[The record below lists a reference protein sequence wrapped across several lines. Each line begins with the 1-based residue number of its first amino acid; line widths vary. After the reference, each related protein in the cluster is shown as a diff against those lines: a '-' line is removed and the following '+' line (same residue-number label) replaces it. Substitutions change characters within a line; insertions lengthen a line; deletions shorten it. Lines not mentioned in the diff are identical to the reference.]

1 MMAESNLLKIGMAQ
15 ISPIWLNKELTR
27 EKIREYIEKAGSE
40 DCDLVV
46 FGEALLPGYPFW
58 LGLTHGTDFNS
69 RMQKEIHAH
78 YVRNSVQIEAG
89 DLDMLCEA
97 ARLNKVAA
105 YVGIIERAKNRGG
118 HSIYCS
124 LVYIDKLGE
133 IKSVHRKL
141 QPTYEER
148 LTWSPGDGY
157 GLRVHPLK
165 EFTVGGLNCWEN
177 WLPLA
182 RTSLYGQGEDL
193 HVAVWPGSIRNTEDI
208 SRFIAKEAR
217 SFVVSVG
224 GLMNIKDFPS
234 NTPYRDEIIRNAV
247 DPLTDG
253 GSCIVGPDGEWIVE
267 PVVNKEGLFT
277 AEIDFNHILEER
289 QNLDVSGH
297 YSRPD
302 VTRLIVNRERQS
314 TVKIED

>member
-1 MMAESNLLKIGMAQ
+1 MAQ
-15 ISPIWLNKELTR
+15 ISPIWLNKEKTR
-27 EKIREYIEKAGSE
+27 EKIRSYIEKAGKE
-40 DCDLVV
+40 GCDLVV
-46 FGEALLPGYPFW
+46 FGEGLLPGYPFW

-69 RMQKEIHAH
+69 KMQKEIHAH
-78 YVRNSVQIEAG
+78 YVRNSIMVEAG
-89 DLDMLCEA
+89 ELDTLCEA
-97 ARLNKVAA
+97 ARIHKVAA
-105 YVGIIERAKNRGG
+105 YVGIIERAQNRGG
-118 HSIYCS
+118 HSLYCS
-124 LVYIDKLGE
+124 LVYINKEGE
-133 IKSVHRKL
+133 ILSVHRKL

-148 LTWSPGDGY
+148 LAWSHGDGH

-182 RTSLYGQGEDL
+182 RTALYAQGEDL

-208 SRFIAKEAR
+208 SLFIAKEAR

-224 GLMNIKDFPS
+224 ALMSIKDFPED
-234 NTPYRDEIIRNAV
+234 TPYRDEIIRKAV

-253 GSCIVGPDGEWIVE
+253 GSCIAGPDGQWVVE
-267 PVVNKEGLFT
+267 PVVGKEGLFT
-277 AEIDFNHILEER
+277 GTIDFNRVLEER

-302 VTRLIVNRERQS
+302 VTRLHVNRERQS
-314 TVKIED
+314 VIGISE

>member
-1 MMAESNLLKIGMAQ
+1 MSDSSTLKIGLAQ
-15 ISPIWLNKELTR
+15 ISPVWLNKEKTR
-27 EKIREYIEKAGSE
+27 DKIRSYIEKAGKE
-40 DCDLVV
+40 GCDLVV

-58 LGLTHGTDFNS
+58 LGLTHGSEWNS
-69 RMQKEIHAH
+69 KMQKEIHAH
-78 YVRNSVQIEAG
+78 YIRNSITVETG
-89 DLDMLCEA
+89 ELDALCEA
-97 ARLNKVAA
+97 ARIHKVAA
-105 YVGIIERAKNRGG
+105 YVGIIERAQNRGR
-118 HSIYCS
+118 HSLYCS
-124 LVYIDKLGE
+124 LVYINKEGE
-133 IKSVHRKL
+133 ILSVHRKL

-148 LTWSPGDGY
+148 LAWSQGDGY

-182 RTSLYGQGEDL
+182 RTALYAQGEDL
-193 HVAVWPGSIRNTEDI
+193 HVAVWPGSTRNTEDI

-224 GLMNIKDFPS
+224 ALMSIKDFPED
-234 NTPYRDEIIRNAV
+234 TPYRDEIIRKAV

-253 GSCIVGPDGEWIVE
+253 GSCIAGPDGEWVVE
-267 PVVNKEGLFT
+267 PVVEKEGLFT
-277 AEIDFNHILEER
+277 GIIDFNRILEER

-302 VTRLIVNRERQS
+302 VTKLIVNRERQS
-314 TVKIED
+314 VIEISQ